1 MVLKGELFSQRSK
14 LFSQTDWLQEFFEA
28 KSYIIYWSTGSY
40 GLERKRRKSRDS
52 AVSGEFGLGVQNE
65 AGQRLTEFFHF
76 FHWSYQTPS
85 SNNTRDDST
94 RGYHQRVNTEIRLV
108 IFFAAKQERLYIVI
122 KNKTKS

>member
-40 GLERKRRKSRDS
+40 GLEWKRRKSRDS

-65 AGQRLTEFFHF
+65 AGKRLTEFVMRT
-76 FHWSYQTPS
+76 HWS
-85 SNNTRDDST
+85 
-94 RGYHQRVNTEIRLV
+94 
-108 IFFAAKQERLYIVI
+108 
-122 KNKTKS
+122 

>member
-40 GLERKRRKSRDS
+40 GLERKSRKSRDS

-65 AGQRLTEFFHF
+65 AGKRLTEFVMRT
-76 FHWSYQTPS
+76 HWS
-85 SNNTRDDST
+85 
-94 RGYHQRVNTEIRLV
+94 
-108 IFFAAKQERLYIVI
+108 
-122 KNKTKS
+122 